1 MIQASLFTAL
11 LGVGLLLLVRRF
23 QAPWWRV
30 KALRW
35 GLFAVALAA
44 PVGSLV
50 RYLGKSTHS
59 PAISAT
65 GSLLAAGFILILAL
79 YFSLPIAG
87 LVRLVGRRLLRVPT
101 AAEPAPAEPAMPVA
115 PAGTASP
122 VAPAGNSALRPA
134 ITAAEPV
141 VSRRLVLE
149 AAVAAAPVTMF
160 GLGAAGIVGGFASTR
175 VTHRRLSFAGLAPGL
190 SGLRVMQLTDLHLG
204 AFLGPSAI
212 PALVEKIAAA
222 SPDLLV
228 LTGDICDHLPYL
240 EPALRQIEEVI
251 PKLGAYAV
259 MGNHEYYR
267 GDKATRRIYDKTR
280 VEMITSTHRVLDV
293 GGEKLVLVGVDD
305 PSGYARSSEP
315 HAPLAD
321 RALDGAP
328 SDGFKLALCHRPSGF
343 DALAARGVDL
353 TLSGHTHGA
362 QIGLAER
369 SVLEPV
375 LPNLYLWGSYERNG
389 KQLYTSSGAGHWAAF
404 RLACPSEA
412 PVIEIVR
419 GS

>member
-1 MIQASLFTAL
+1 MIQASLVTAL
-11 LGVGLLLLVRRF
+11 LGLGLLLLVRRF

-30 KALRW
+30 KAVRW
-35 GLFAVALAA
+35 GLYGVAVLA
-44 PVGSLV
+44 PLGSIV
-50 RYLGKSTHS
+50 RYIGKSTQTPS
-59 PAISAT
+59 ISAT
-65 GSLLAAGFILILAL
+65 GSLLAAGFILVLAL
-79 YFSLPIAG
+79 YLSLPIAG
-87 LVRLVGRRLLRVPT
+87 IVRVIGRRVLGVPREAAPAAKAIEAPSSQ
-101 AAEPAPAEPAMPVA
+101 AAEAPAP
-115 PAGTASP
+115 
-122 VAPAGNSALRPA
+122 RPA
-134 ITAAEPV
+134 ITSSEPA

-160 GLGAAGIVGGFASTR
+160 GLGAAGIVGGFDSTS
-175 VTHRRLSFAGLAPGL
+175 VTRRRLSFEGLAPGL
-190 SGLRVMQLTDLHLG
+190 SGLRVMQITDLHLG
-204 AFLGPSAI
+204 AFFGPSSI

-228 LTGDICDHLPYL
+228 FTGDICDHLPYL
-240 EPALRQIEEVI
+240 ESALRQVEEVI

-267 GDKATRRIYDKTR
+267 GEKATRRIYDKTQIQ
-280 VEMITSTHRVLDV
+280 MITNTHRTLDI

-305 PSGYARSSEP
+305 PAGYARAAEP
-315 HAPLAD
+315 HAALAD

-343 DALAARGVDL
+343 ETLAARGIDL

-362 QIGLAER
+362 QIGIAER
-369 SVLEPV
+369 SVLEPF
-375 LPNLYLWGSYERNG
+375 LPDWYLWGAYERDG

-419 GS
+419 G

>member
-1 MIQASLFTAL
+1 M
-11 LGVGLLLLVRRF
+11 
-23 QAPWWRV
+23 
-30 KALRW
+30 
-35 GLFAVALAA
+35 
-44 PVGSLV
+44 
-50 RYLGKSTHS
+50 
-59 PAISAT
+59 
-65 GSLLAAGFILILAL
+65 
-79 YFSLPIAG
+79 
-87 LVRLVGRRLLRVPT
+87 
-101 AAEPAPAEPAMPVA
+101 
-115 PAGTASP
+115 
-122 VAPAGNSALRPA
+122 
-134 ITAAEPV
+134 
-141 VSRRLVLE
+141 LE

-160 GLGAAGIVGGFASTR
+160 GLGAGGIVGGFAGTR
-175 VTHRRLSFAGLAPGL
+175 VTERRLSFAGLSQGL

-204 AFLGPSAI
+204 AFFGPSSI

-222 SPDLLV
+222 KPDLLV

-251 PKLGAYAV
+251 PRLGAYAV

-267 GDKATRRIYDKTR
+267 GEKATRRIYDKTR
-280 VEMITSTHRVLDV
+280 IEMITSTHRSLDV

-305 PSGYARSSEP
+305 PSGYSRSP
-315 HAPLAD
+315 DVRAMLAD

-343 DALAARGVDL
+343 DALADRGVDL

-362 QIGLAER
+362 QIGIGER

-375 LPNLYLWGSYERNG
+375 LPDWYLWGSYERAG

-412 PVIEIVR
+412 PVIEIVSR
-419 GS
+419 